1 MSLFCKIKNKLKAKR
16 QKKRCSA
23 FLKSTGAKGGEALC
37 LVGEVELSKTCEAD
51 VTLGSSVCL
60 YDGVKISLTD
70 MGKTPILSLGNGV
83 SVGDRTQIHVGR
95 EVSIGDGTLISW
107 DCVIMDR
114 DYHAVGVDVETAAP
128 VRIGKHVL
136 IGCRS
141 IILKGVT
148 IGAGAVVAAGS
159 VVTHDVPSG
168 TLVGGNPARIIK
180 ENISWK

>member
-1 MSLFCKIKNKLKAKR
+1 MVLFCKIKNKLNAKR
-16 QKKRCSA
+16 QKKRCGA

-51 VTLGSSVCL
+51 VTFGKSVCL
-60 YDGVKISLTD
+60 YNGVKISLTG
-70 MGKTPILSLGNGV
+70 MGKAPVLSLGDGV
-83 SVGDRTQIHVGR
+83 SVGDRTQIHTGR
-95 EVSIGDGTLISW
+95 EVTVGDGTLISW

-114 DYHAVGVDVETAAP
+114 DYHAVGTEVEEPLP

-141 IILKGVT
+141 IVLKGVT
-148 IGAGAVVAAGS
+148 VGDGAVVAAGS
-159 VVTHDVPSG
+159 VVTHDVPAG
-168 TLVGGNPARIIK
+168 ALVGGNPARIIK